1 MFGFIFL
8 IYLAAEFIFLN
19 FTIMKKK
26 KITRNK
32 SSSTKNLNALKRG
45 IIVLFKD
52 SDRPLTHKDICRLLQ
67 VKDKI
72 TKHQILFVIKNL
84 LADRTIKE
92 IGHGKYGIK
101 QSQTFYEGRIE
112 KVVSGAGYVICE
124 GLDTDVFISA
134 RNAGQTLGGDRVR
147 ISLTGQHNGKNP
159 EGIVV
164 SVIERVPKDF
174 VGNLRIDG
182 RNCFV
187 TPDNSRVGTDFY
199 IPKDKLNG
207 AKNGDKVLVRIL
219 DWPKRAKS
227 PFAEVSKIIGRAGEH
242 HAEIHA
248 ILAEYGLPYEFPK
261 SVEAYVSSIS
271 EEISEEEIKTRRDMR
286 KVLTFTIDPHD
297 AKDFDDALSIE
308 QISKDEWEIGIHIAD
323 VSHYV
328 KEGTVLNDEAYERAT
343 SVYLVD
349 RVVPM
354 LPEKLS
360 NKVCS
365 LRPHEEKL
373 CFSAVF
379 TMNRK
384 AEVREEWFGRTV
396 IYSDHRF
403 TYEDA
408 QDVIE
413 QKKGK
418 FVDEILLMDQ
428 LAKKR
433 RTKRIKEGAIT
444 FDRVE
449 VKFRL
454 DQANNPSGVY
464 FKQAKDAN
472 KLIEEFMLLA
482 NRRVAAFIG
491 KKMDGTP
498 SKKPFV
504 YRVHDVPDPDKIA
517 TFSAFVKQFGHHI
530 MMKTPKDISNSMNR
544 VLADVSGKRE
554 ENMVELLAIRT
565 MSKAKYTTENIGHY
579 GLGFNYYTHF
589 TSPIRRWPDVMVHRL
604 LQRYLDGEKVNNK
617 EVIEAQCKHSSEME
631 KLSTDAERSS
641 IKYMQVK
648 YLVGKEGQEF
658 DAIVSGVTEFGMF
671 VELEDSLCEGLV
683 SMRDIKDDHY
693 VLNKESFSLV
703 GRKTGHKFQLGDPIR
718 VRVRNV
724 DLVKKQLD
732 FELV

>member
-1 MFGFIFL
+1 
-8 IYLAAEFIFLN
+8 
-19 FTIMKKK
+19 MKKK
-26 KITRNK
+26 KITRTK
-32 SSSTKNLNALKRG
+32 SSTTKNLNALKRG
-45 IIVLFKD
+45 LIALFKD

-92 IGHGKYGIK
+92 IGHGKYRIK

-134 RNAGQTLGGDRVR
+134 RNVGQTLGGDTVR

-164 SVIERVPKDF
+164 SVIERVRKEF

-182 RNCFV
+182 GNCFV

-199 IPKDKLNG
+199 IPKDKLSG
-207 AKNGDKVLVRIL
+207 AKNNDKVLVNIL
-219 DWPKRAKS
+219 DWPKSAKS

-248 ILAEYGLPYEFPK
+248 ILAEYGLPNEFPK
-261 SVEAYVSSIS
+261 SVEAYVASIS
-271 EEISEEEIKTRRDMR
+271 EEISEKEISKRRDMR

-297 AKDFDDALSIE
+297 AKDYDDALSIE
-308 QISKDEWEIGIHIAD
+308 QISDDEWEIGIHIAD

-379 TMNRK
+379 KMNRK
-384 AEVREEWFGRTV
+384 AEILEEWFGRTV

-413 QKKGK
+413 KKQGK

-428 LAKKR
+428 LAKKMR
-433 RTKRIKEGAIT
+433 AKRINDGAIT

-454 DQANNPSGVY
+454 DQSNNPSGVY
-464 FKQAKDAN
+464 FKKAKDAN

-482 NRRVAAFIG
+482 NRQVASFIG

-504 YRVHDVPDPDKIA
+504 YRVHDVPDPDKIGA
-517 TFSAFVKQFGHHI
+517 FSTFVKQFGYQ
-530 MMKTPKDISNSMNR
+530 MTMKTTKDIANSMNR

-554 ENMVELLAIRT
+554 ENIVELLAIRT

-579 GLGFNYYTHF
+579 GLGFHYYTHF

-604 LQRYLDGEKVNNK
+604 LQKYLDGEKVKNK
-617 EVIEAQCKHSSEME
+617 EAIEVQCKHSSEME
-631 KLSTDAERSS
+631 KLSTDAERGS

-648 YLVGKEGQEF
+648 YLEGKEGHEF
-658 DAIVSGVTEFGMF
+658 NALVSGVTEFGMF
-671 VELEDSLCEGLV
+671 VELEDSLCEGLI
-683 SMRDIKDDHY
+683 SIRDIKDDHY
-693 VLNKESFSLV
+693 VLNKESYSLI
-703 GRKTGHKFQLGDPIR
+703 GRKTGNKFQLGDPLR

>member
-1 MFGFIFL
+1 
-8 IYLAAEFIFLN
+8 
-19 FTIMKKK
+19 MKKK
-26 KITRNK
+26 KITRTK
-32 SSSTKNLNALKRG
+32 SSTTKNLNALKRG
-45 IIVLFKD
+45 LIALFKD

-92 IGHGKYGIK
+92 IGHGKYRIK

-124 GLDTDVFISA
+124 GLDADVFISA
-134 RNAGQTLGGDRVR
+134 RNAGQTLGGDTVR

-164 SVIERVPKDF
+164 SVIERVRKEF

-182 RNCFV
+182 GNCFV

-199 IPKDKLNG
+199 IPKDKLSG
-207 AKNGDKVLVRIL
+207 AKNNDKVLVNIL
-219 DWPKRAKS
+219 DWPKSAKS

-261 SVEAYVSSIS
+261 SVEAYVASIS
-271 EEISEEEIKTRRDMR
+271 EEISEKEISKRRDMR

-308 QISKDEWEIGIHIAD
+308 QISDDEWEIGIHIAD

-379 TMNRK
+379 KMNRK
-384 AEVREEWFGRTV
+384 AEILAEWFGRTV

-413 QKKGK
+413 KKKGK

-428 LAKKR
+428 LAKKM

-464 FKQAKDAN
+464 FKKAKDAN

-482 NRRVAAFIG
+482 NRQVASFIG

-504 YRVHDVPDPDKIA
+504 YRVHDVPDPDKIGA
-517 TFSAFVKQFGHHI
+517 FSAFVKQFGYQ
-530 MMKTPKDISNSMNR
+530 MRLK
-544 VLADVSGKRE
+544 
-554 ENMVELLAIRT
+554 LLKI
-565 MSKAKYTTENIGHY
+565 
-579 GLGFNYYTHF
+579 L
-589 TSPIRRWPDVMVHRL
+589 PIRLIVFWQMY
-604 LQRYLDGEKVNNK
+604 Q
-617 EVIEAQCKHSSEME
+617 
-631 KLSTDAERSS
+631 ERRR
-641 IKYMQVK
+641 KY
-648 YLVGKEGQEF
+648 
-658 DAIVSGVTEFGMF
+658 
-671 VELEDSLCEGLV
+671 C
-683 SMRDIKDDHY
+683 
-693 VLNKESFSLV
+693 
-703 GRKTGHKFQLGDPIR
+703 
-718 VRVRNV
+718 
-724 DLVKKQLD
+724 
-732 FELV
+732 

>member
-1 MFGFIFL
+1 
-8 IYLAAEFIFLN
+8 
-19 FTIMKKK
+19 MKKK
-26 KITRNK
+26 KITRTK
-32 SSSTKNLNALKRG
+32 SSTTKNLNALKRG
-45 IIVLFKD
+45 LIALFKD

-101 QSQTFYEGRIE
+101 KSQTFYEGRIE

-134 RNAGQTLGGDRVR
+134 RNAGQTLGGDTVR

-159 EGIVV
+159 EGVV
-164 SVIERVPKDF
+164 LSVIERVRKDF

-199 IPKDKLNG
+199 IPTDKLNG
-207 AKNGDKVLVRIL
+207 AKNGDKVLVRVL

-261 SVEAYVSSIS
+261 SVEAYVSTIS
-271 EEISEEEIKTRRDMR
+271 EEISEKEIKNRRDMR

-308 QISKDEWEIGIHIAD
+308 QISEDEWEIGIHIAD

-379 TMNRK
+379 KMNRK
-384 AEVREEWFGRTV
+384 AEILEEWFGRTV

-408 QDVIE
+408 QQVIE

-418 FVDEILLMDQ
+418 YVDEILLMDQ
-428 LAKKR
+428 LAKKM

-482 NRRVAAFIG
+482 NRKVAAFIG
-491 KKMDGTP
+491 KNIDGTP

-504 YRVHDVPDPDKIA
+504 YRVHDVPDPEKIGA
-517 TFSAFVKQFGHHI
+517 FSAFVKQFGHQMI
-530 MMKTPKDISNSMNR
+530 MKSPKDIANSMNR
-544 VLADVSGKRE
+544 VLADVAGKRE

-579 GLGFNYYTHF
+579 GLGFHYYTHF

-604 LQRYLDGEKVNNK
+604 LQHYLDGEKVKNK
-617 EVIEAQCKHSSEME
+617 EAIEVQCKHSSEME

-658 DAIVSGVTEFGMF
+658 NALVSGVTEFGMF

-693 VLNKESFSLV
+693 VLNKESFCLV
-703 GRKTGHKFQLGDPIR
+703 GRKTGKKFQLGDPLR

>member
-1 MFGFIFL
+1 MLLKTCLL
-8 IYLAAEFIFLN
+8 I
-19 FTIMKKK
+19 
-26 KITRNK
+26 
-32 SSSTKNLNALKRG
+32 
-45 IIVLFKD
+45 
-52 SDRPLTHKDICRLLQ
+52 
-67 VKDKI
+67 
-72 TKHQILFVIKNL
+72 
-84 LADRTIKE
+84 RTIKE

-112 KVVSGAGYVICE
+112 KVVSGAGYVICDE
-124 GLDTDVFISA
+124 LDADVFISA
-134 RNAGQTLGGDRVR
+134 RNAGQTLGGDIVR
-147 ISLTGQHNGKNP
+147 ISLTGQYNGKNP

-164 SVIERVPKDF
+164 SVIERVRKEF

-182 RNCFV
+182 GNCFV

-207 AKNGDKVLVRIL
+207 AKNNDKVLVNIL

-261 SVEAYVSSIS
+261 SVEAYVASIS
-271 EEISEEEIKTRRDMR
+271 EDISEKEISKRRDMR

-308 QISKDEWEIGIHIAD
+308 QISEDEWEIGIHIAD

-328 KEGTVLNDEAYERAT
+328 KEGTVLNDEAYQRAT

-365 LRPHEEKL
+365 LRPHEDKL

-379 TMNRK
+379 IMNRK
-384 AEVREEWFGRTV
+384 AEILKEWFGRTV

-408 QDVIE
+408 QDVIDK
-413 QKKGK
+413 KKGK

-428 LAKKR
+428 LAKKM

-454 DQANNPSGVY
+454 DQSNNPSGVY
-464 FKQAKDAN
+464 FKKAKDAN

-482 NRRVAAFIG
+482 NRQVASFIG
-491 KKMDGTP
+491 KKMDG
-498 SKKPFV
+498 
-504 YRVHDVPDPDKIA
+504 R
-517 TFSAFVKQFGHHI
+517 
-530 MMKTPKDISNSMNR
+530 
-544 VLADVSGKRE
+544 
-554 ENMVELLAIRT
+554 
-565 MSKAKYTTENIGHY
+565 
-579 GLGFNYYTHF
+579 
-589 TSPIRRWPDVMVHRL
+589 
-604 LQRYLDGEKVNNK
+604 
-617 EVIEAQCKHSSEME
+617 
-631 KLSTDAERSS
+631 
-641 IKYMQVK
+641 QVK
-648 YLVGKEGQEF
+648 NHLYIEYM
-658 DAIVSGVTEFGMF
+658 MF
-671 VELEDSLCEGLV
+671 QIQIKLELFLDLLSSSV
-683 SMRDIKDDHY
+683 IK
-693 VLNKESFSLV
+693 
-703 GRKTGHKFQLGDPIR
+703 
-718 VRVRNV
+718 
-724 DLVKKQLD
+724 
-732 FELV
+732 

>member
-1 MFGFIFL
+1 
-8 IYLAAEFIFLN
+8 
-19 FTIMKKK
+19 MKKK
-26 KITRNK
+26 RKARSHSSK
-32 SSSTKNLNALKRG
+32 SINLNVLKKG
-45 IIVLFKD
+45 VTAIFKGAD
-52 SDRPLTHKDICRLLQ
+52 KALTHKDICRQLQ

-72 TKHQILFVIKNL
+72 TKHQILFILKNL
-84 LADRTIKE
+84 LAEGSIKE
-92 IGHGKYGIK
+92 TIHGSYRTH
-101 QSQTFYEGRIE
+101 QDQTFYKGKIE
-112 KVVSGAGYVICE
+112 KVASGAGYVICE
-124 GLDTDVFISA
+124 DLDEDVFISA
-134 RNAGQTLGGDRVR
+134 RNAAKTLGGDKVR
-147 ISLTGQHNGKNP
+147 ISLTGEHNGKNP
-159 EGIVV
+159 EGVV
-164 SVIERVPKDF
+164 KAIEERGRKEF
-174 VGNLRIDG
+174 VGNLRIDD
-182 RNCFV
+182 RNCFM

-199 IPKDKLNG
+199 ISKEKLNG
-207 AKNGDKVLVRIL
+207 AKNGDKVLVRFL
-219 DWPKRAKS
+219 DWPKKAKS
-227 PFAEVSKIIGRAGEH
+227 PFAEVAKIIGRAGEH

-261 SVEAYVSSIS
+261 AVEKFVEAIPEAIS
-271 EEISEEEIKTRRDMR
+271 EAEVKKRRDMR

-308 QISKDEWEIGIHIAD
+308 QLSDDSWEIGIHIAD

-328 KEGTVLNDEAYERAT
+328 QEGSVLNREAYERAT

-379 TMNRK
+379 KINRK
-384 AEVREEWFGRTV
+384 AHVIEEWFGRTV

-403 TYEDA
+403 AYEDA
-408 QDVIE
+408 QEVIE
-413 QKKGK
+413 NKQGK
-418 FVDEILLMDQ
+418 FADELLLMNQ
-428 LAKKR
+428 LAKKMR
-433 RTKRIKEGAIT
+433 AKRIKEGTIT

-454 DQANNPSGVY
+454 DQSNNPTGVY
-464 FKQAKDAN
+464 FKQARDAN

-482 NRRVAAFIG
+482 NRRVASFIG
-491 KKMDGTP
+491 KKSNGAP

-504 YRVHDVPDPDKIA
+504 YRVHDVPDPEKIGS
-517 TFSAFVKQFGHHI
+517 FSTFVKQFGHQ
-530 MMKTPKDISNSMNR
+530 MKLQTPKDIAHSMNR
-544 VLADVSGKRE
+544 VLADVAGRRE

-579 GLGFNYYTHF
+579 GLGFDYYSHF

-604 LQRYLDGEKVNNK
+604 LQQYLDGEKVQNK
-617 EVIEAQCKHSSEME
+617 EALEAQCSHASDME
-631 KLSTDAERSS
+631 KLATEAERSS

-658 DAIVSGVTEFGMF
+658 DALVSGVTEFGIF
-671 VELEDSLCEGLV
+671 VELEESLCEGLV
-683 SMRDIKDDHY
+683 SMRDIRDDHY
-693 VLNKESFSLV
+693 TLNKETFSLV
-703 GRKTGHKFQLGDPIR
+703 GRRTGKKFQLGDPLR
-718 VRVRNV
+718 VRVRKV

>member
-1 MFGFIFL
+1 
-8 IYLAAEFIFLN
+8 
-19 FTIMKKK
+19 MKKK

-308 QISKDEWEIGIHIAD
+308 QISEDEWEIGIHIAD

>member
-1 MFGFIFL
+1 M
-8 IYLAAEFIFLN
+8 N
-19 FTIMKKK
+19 NKKN
-26 KITRNK
+26 TRTK
-32 SSSTKNLNALKRG
+32 SSSTKNLSALKRG
-45 IIVLFKD
+45 IIALFKG

-92 IGHGKYGIK
+92 MGHGKYVVK
-101 QSQTFYEGRIE
+101 QGQTFYEGRIE
-112 KVVSGAGYVICE
+112 KVISGAGYVICE
-124 GLDTDVFISA
+124 GLDADVFISA
-134 RNAGQTLGGDRVR
+134 RNTGQTIGGDIVR
-147 ISLTGQHNGKNP
+147 ISLSGQYNGKNP
-159 EGIVV
+159 EGVVV
-164 SVIERVPKDF
+164 SVIERVRKDF

-182 RNCFV
+182 RNSFV

-199 IPKDKLNG
+199 IPTDKLNG
-207 AKNGDKVLVRIL
+207 GKNGDKVLVKIL

-227 PFAEVSKIIGRAGEH
+227 PFAEVCEIIGRAGEH

-271 EEISEEEIKTRRDMR
+271 EDISEEEIKNRRDMR
-286 KVLTFTIDPHD
+286 KVLTFTIDPYD

-308 QISKDEWEIGIHIAD
+308 QISEDEWEIGIHIAD

-328 KEGTVLNDEAYERAT
+328 KEGTVLNDEAYQRAT

-379 TMNRK
+379 IMNRK
-384 AEVREEWFGRTV
+384 AEILKEWFGRTV
-396 IYSDHRF
+396 IYSDHRY

-413 QKKGK
+413 KKRGK

-428 LAKKR
+428 LAKKMR
-433 RTKRIKEGAIT
+433 AKRIKEGAIT

-449 VKFRL
+449 VKFHL
-454 DQANNPSGVY
+454 DKSNNPSGVY
-464 FKQAKDAN
+464 FKKAKDAN

-482 NRRVAAFIG
+482 NRQVASFIG

-498 SKKPFV
+498 SKNPFV
-504 YRVHDVPDPDKIA
+504 YRVHDVPDPDKIGD
-517 TFSAFVKQFGHHI
+517 FSRFVKQFGHQMI
-530 MMKTPKDISNSMNR
+530 MKTTKDIANSMNR

-554 ENMVELLAIRT
+554 ENIVELLAIRT

-579 GLGFNYYTHF
+579 GLGFHYYTHF

-604 LQRYLDGEKVNNK
+604 LQHYLDGEKIKNK
-617 EVIEAQCKHSSEME
+617 EAIEAQCKHSSEME
-631 KLSTDAERSS
+631 KSSTDAERSS

-648 YLVGKEGQEF
+648 YLAGKEGQEF
-658 DAIVSGVTEFGMF
+658 NALISGVTEFGMF

-683 SMRDIKDDHY
+683 SIRDIKDDHY
-693 VLNKESFSLV
+693 VLNKESYSLI
-703 GRKTGHKFQLGDPIR
+703 GRKTGNKFQLGDPLR

>member
-1 MFGFIFL
+1 
-8 IYLAAEFIFLN
+8 
-19 FTIMKKK
+19 MKKK
-26 KITRNK
+26 RNPRK
-32 SSSTKNLNALKRG
+32 KLKNSQNLKALKKG
-45 IIVLFKD
+45 IMALFKG
-52 SDRPLTHKDICRLLQ
+52 SDQSLTHKDICRLLQ

-72 TKHQILFVIKNL
+72 TKHQILFVVKNL
-84 LADRTIKE
+84 LADGTIKE
-92 IGHGKYGIK
+92 IGHGKYGVK
-101 QSQTFYEGRIE
+101 QNQSFYEGRIE
-112 KVVSGAGYVICE
+112 KLVSGAGYVICE
-124 GLDTDVFISA
+124 ALDTDIFISA

-147 ISLTGQHNGKNP
+147 ISLTGHHNGKNP
-159 EGIVV
+159 EGLVLN
-164 SVIERVPKDF
+164 VIERVRKEF
-174 VGNLRIDG
+174 VGNLRIDRG
-182 RNCFV
+182 NCFV

-207 AKNGDKVLVRIL
+207 AKNSDKVLVRIL

-227 PFAEVSKIIGRAGEH
+227 PFAEVSKIIGKAGEH

-261 SVEAYVSSIS
+261 SVEVYVDSIP
-271 EEISEEEIKTRRDMR
+271 EEISKQEISKRRDMR
-286 KVLTFTIDPHD
+286 EVPTFTIDPHD

-308 QISKDEWEIGIHIAD
+308 QTSEDEWEIGIHIAD

-373 CFSAVF
+373 CFSVVF
-379 TMNRK
+379 KMNRNG
-384 AEVREEWFGRTV
+384 EILEEWFGRTV

-413 QKKGK
+413 KKQGK
-418 FVDEILLMDQ
+418 FADEILLLDQ
-428 LAKKR
+428 LAKKMR
-433 RTKRIKEGAIT
+433 AKRIKEGAIT

-454 DQANNPSGVY
+454 DHDNNPTEVY

-482 NRRVAAFIG
+482 NRQVAAFIG
-491 KKMDGTP
+491 KNMDGTP
-498 SKKPFV
+498 SKKTFV
-504 YRVHDVPDPDKIA
+504 YRVHDVPDPEKIGA
-517 TFSAFVKQFGHHI
+517 FSVFVKQFGHQM
-530 MMKTPKDISNSMNR
+530 MMKTPNDIANSMNR
-544 VLADVSGKRE
+544 VLADVAGKRE

-604 LQRYLDGEKVNNK
+604 LQYYLDGEKIENK
-617 EVIEAQCKHSSEME
+617 EAIEAQCKHSSEME

-648 YLVGKEGQEF
+648 YLVGKEGHEYN
-658 DAIVSGVTEFGMF
+658 ALVSGVTEFGMF

-703 GRKTGHKFQLGDPIR
+703 GRKTGKKFQLGDPLR

>member
-1 MFGFIFL
+1 M
-8 IYLAAEFIFLN
+8 N
-19 FTIMKKK
+19 NKKNK
-26 KITRNK
+26 RTK
-32 SSSTKNLNALKRG
+32 SSSTKNLSALKRG
-45 IIVLFKD
+45 IIALFKG

-84 LADRTIKE
+84 LADQTIKE
-92 IGHGKYGIK
+92 IGHGKYGVK

-112 KVVSGAGYVICE
+112 KVISGAGYVICN
-124 GLDTDVFISA
+124 GLDADVFISA
-134 RNAGQTLGGDRVR
+134 RNAGQTIGGDIVR
-147 ISLTGQHNGKNP
+147 ISLTGQYNGKNP
-159 EGIVV
+159 EGVVV
-164 SVIERVPKDF
+164 SVIERVRKDF

-182 RNCFV
+182 RNCFL

-199 IPKDKLNG
+199 IPTDKLNG

-261 SVEAYVSSIS
+261 SVEAYVSSVS
-271 EEISEEEIKTRRDMR
+271 EDISEEEIKNRRDMR

-308 QISKDEWEIGIHIAD
+308 QISEDEWEIGIHIAD

-328 KEGTVLNDEAYERAT
+328 KEGTVLNDEAYQRAT

-365 LRPHEEKL
+365 LRPHEDKL

-379 TMNRK
+379 IMNRK
-384 AEVREEWFGRTV
+384 AEILKEWFGRTV
-396 IYSDHRF
+396 IYSDHRY

-408 QDVIE
+408 QDVID
-413 QKKGK
+413 KKRGK

-428 LAKKR
+428 LAKKM

-449 VKFRL
+449 VKFHL
-454 DQANNPSGVY
+454 DQSNNPSGVY
-464 FKQAKDAN
+464 FKKAKDAN

-482 NRRVAAFIG
+482 NRQVASFIG

-504 YRVHDVPDPDKIA
+504 YRVHDVPDPDKIGD
-517 TFSAFVKQFGHHI
+517 FSRFVKQFGHQMI
-530 MMKTPKDISNSMNR
+530 MKTTKDITNSINR

-554 ENMVELLAIRT
+554 ENIVELLAIRT

-579 GLGFNYYTHF
+579 GLGFHYYTHF

-604 LQRYLDGEKVNNK
+604 LQHYLDGENIKNI
-617 EVIEAQCKHSSEME
+617 EAIEAQCKHSSEME

-641 IKYMQVK
+641 VKYMQVK
-648 YLVGKEGQEF
+648 YLAGKEGQEF
-658 DAIVSGVTEFGMF
+658 NALISGVTEFGMF

-683 SMRDIKDDHY
+683 SIRDIKDDHY
-693 VLNKESFSLV
+693 VLNKENYSLI
-703 GRKTGHKFQLGDPIR
+703 GRKTGNKFQLGDPLR

>member
-1 MFGFIFL
+1 M
-8 IYLAAEFIFLN
+8 N
-19 FTIMKKK
+19 NKKNK
-26 KITRNK
+26 RTK
-32 SSSTKNLNALKRG
+32 SSSTKNLSALKRG
-45 IIVLFKD
+45 IIALFKG
-52 SDRPLTHKDICRLLQ
+52 SDLPLTHKDICRLLQ

-92 IGHGKYGIK
+92 IGHGKYGVK

-112 KVVSGAGYVICE
+112 KVISGAGYVICKE
-124 GLDTDVFISA
+124 LDADVFISA
-134 RNAGQTLGGDRVR
+134 RNAGQTIGGDIVR
-147 ISLTGQHNGKNP
+147 ISLTGQYNGKNP
-159 EGIVV
+159 EGVVV
-164 SVIERVPKDF
+164 SVIERVRKDF

-182 RNCFV
+182 RNSFL

-199 IPKDKLNG
+199 IPTDKLNG

-219 DWPKRAKS
+219 DWPKRAKR
-227 PFAEVSKIIGRAGEH
+227 PFAEVSKIIGIAGEH

-271 EEISEEEIKTRRDMR
+271 EDISEEEIKNRRDMR
-286 KVLTFTIDPHD
+286 KVLTFTIDPYD

-308 QISKDEWEIGIHIAD
+308 QISEDEWEIGIHIAD

-328 KEGTVLNDEAYERAT
+328 KEGTVLNDEAYQRAT

-379 TMNRK
+379 IINRK
-384 AEVREEWFGRTV
+384 AEILKEWFGRTV
-396 IYSDHRF
+396 IYSDHRY

-408 QDVIE
+408 QDVID
-413 QKKGK
+413 KKRGK

-428 LAKKR
+428 LAKKM

-449 VKFRL
+449 VKFHL
-454 DQANNPSGVY
+454 DQSNNPSGVY
-464 FKQAKDAN
+464 FKKAKDAN

-482 NRRVAAFIG
+482 NRQVASFIG

-504 YRVHDVPDPDKIA
+504 YRVHDVPDPDKIGD
-517 TFSAFVKQFGHHI
+517 FSRFVKQFGYQMI
-530 MMKTPKDISNSMNR
+530 MKTTKDITNSINR

-554 ENMVELLAIRT
+554 ENIVELLAIRT

-579 GLGFNYYTHF
+579 GLGFQYYTHF

-604 LQRYLDGEKVNNK
+604 LQHYLDGEKIKNK
-617 EVIEAQCKHSSEME
+617 EAIEAQCKHSSEME

-641 IKYMQVK
+641 VKYMQVK
-648 YLVGKEGQEF
+648 YLEGKEGQEF
-658 DAIVSGVTEFGMF
+658 NALISGVTEFGMF

-683 SMRDIKDDHY
+683 SIRDIKDDHY
-693 VLNKESFSLV
+693 VLHKESYSLI
-703 GRKTGHKFQLGDPIR
+703 GRKTGHKFQLGDPLR

>member
-1 MFGFIFL
+1 M
-8 IYLAAEFIFLN
+8 N
-19 FTIMKKK
+19 NKKNK
-26 KITRNK
+26 RTK
-32 SSSTKNLNALKRG
+32 SSSTKNLSALKRG
-45 IIVLFKD
+45 IIALFKG
-52 SDRPLTHKDICRLLQ
+52 SDLPLTHKDICRLLQ

-92 IGHGKYGIK
+92 IGHGKYGVK

-112 KVVSGAGYVICE
+112 KVISGAGYVICKE
-124 GLDTDVFISA
+124 LDADVFISA
-134 RNAGQTLGGDRVR
+134 RNAGQTIGGDIVR
-147 ISLTGQHNGKNP
+147 ISLTGQYNGKNP
-159 EGIVV
+159 EGVVV
-164 SVIERVPKDF
+164 SVIERVRKDF

-182 RNCFV
+182 RNSFL

-199 IPKDKLNG
+199 IPTDKLNG

-227 PFAEVSKIIGRAGEH
+227 PFAEVSKIIGIAGEH

-271 EEISEEEIKTRRDMR
+271 EDISEEEIKNRRDMR
-286 KVLTFTIDPHD
+286 KVLTFTIDPYD

-308 QISKDEWEIGIHIAD
+308 QISEDEWEIGIHIAD

-328 KEGTVLNDEAYERAT
+328 KEGTVLNDEAYQRAT

-379 TMNRK
+379 IINRK
-384 AEVREEWFGRTV
+384 AEILKEWFGRTV
-396 IYSDHRF
+396 IYSDHRY

-408 QDVIE
+408 QDVID
-413 QKKGK
+413 KKRGK

-428 LAKKR
+428 LAKKM

-449 VKFRL
+449 VKFHL
-454 DQANNPSGVY
+454 DQSNNPSGVY
-464 FKQAKDAN
+464 FKKAKDAN

-482 NRRVAAFIG
+482 NRQVASFIG

-504 YRVHDVPDPDKIA
+504 YRVHDVPDPDKIGD
-517 TFSAFVKQFGHHI
+517 FSRFVKQFGYQMI
-530 MMKTPKDISNSMNR
+530 MKTTKDITNSINR

-554 ENMVELLAIRT
+554 ENIVELLAIRT

-579 GLGFNYYTHF
+579 GLGFQYYTHF

-604 LQRYLDGEKVNNK
+604 LQHYLDGEKIKNK
-617 EVIEAQCKHSSEME
+617 EAIEAQCKHSSEME

-641 IKYMQVK
+641 VKYMQVK
-648 YLVGKEGQEF
+648 YLEGKEGQEF
-658 DAIVSGVTEFGMF
+658 NALISGVTEFGMF

-683 SMRDIKDDHY
+683 SIRDIKDDHY
-693 VLNKESFSLV
+693 VLHKESYSLI
-703 GRKTGHKFQLGDPIR
+703 GRKTGHKFQLGDPLR

>member
-1 MFGFIFL
+1 
-8 IYLAAEFIFLN
+8 
-19 FTIMKKK
+19 MKKK
-26 KITRNK
+26 KITRTK
-32 SSSTKNLNALKRG
+32 SSTSKNLNALKRG
-45 IIVLFKD
+45 LIALFKD
-52 SDRPLTHKDICRLLQ
+52 SDRPLTHKDICRLLH

-84 LADRTIKE
+84 LTDQTIKE
-92 IGHGKYGIK
+92 IGHGKYVIK
-101 QSQTFYEGRIE
+101 QSQVFYQGRIE

-124 GLDTDVFISA
+124 ELDTDVFISA
-134 RNAGQTLGGDRVR
+134 RNAGQTLGGDLVR
-147 ISLTGQHNGKNP
+147 ISLTGKHNGKNP

-164 SVIERVPKDF
+164 SVIERVRKEY

-182 RNCFV
+182 RNCFM
-187 TPDNSRVGTDFY
+187 TPDNNRVGTDFY

-207 AKNGDKVLVRIL
+207 AKNNDKVLVNIL

-227 PFAEVSKIIGRAGEH
+227 PFAEVSKIIGRSGEH
-242 HAEIHA
+242 NAEIHG

-261 SVEAYVSSIS
+261 SIETYVSNIS
-271 EEISEEEIKTRRDMR
+271 EEISDKEIKNRRDMR
-286 KVLTFTIDPHD
+286 KVLTFTIDPED

-308 QISKDEWEIGIHIAD
+308 QISKDVWEIGIHIAD

-328 KEGTVLNDEAYERAT
+328 QEGTELNDEAYERAT

-379 TMNRK
+379 KMNCK
-384 AEVREEWFGRTV
+384 AEILEEWFGRTV

-408 QDVIE
+408 QDIIE
-413 QKKGK
+413 KKQGK
-418 FVDEILLMDQ
+418 FVDEILLMDE
-428 LAKKR
+428 LAKKM
-433 RTKRIKEGAIT
+433 RTKRISEGAIT

-454 DQANNPSGVY
+454 DKDNNPSAVY
-464 FKQAKDAN
+464 FKKAKDAN

-482 NRRVAAFIG
+482 NRQVASFIG

-504 YRVHDVPDPDKIA
+504 YRVHDLPDPDKIGA
-517 TFSAFVKQFGHHI
+517 FSSFVKQFGHQMI
-530 MMKTPKDISNSMNR
+530 MKSPKDIANSMNR
-544 VLADVSGKRE
+544 VLSDVSGKRE
-554 ENMVELLAIRT
+554 ENIVELLAIRT

-579 GLGFNYYTHF
+579 GLGFHYYTHF

-604 LQRYLDGEKVNNK
+604 LQHYLDGETVKNK
-617 EVIEAQCKHSSEME
+617 HAIEVQCKHSSEME

-648 YLVGKEGQEF
+648 YLVGKEGHEYN
-658 DAIVSGVTEFGMF
+658 ALVSGVTEFGMF
-671 VELEDSLCEGLV
+671 VELEESLCEGLV
-683 SMRDIKDDHY
+683 SIRDIKDDHY
-693 VLNKESFSLV
+693 VLNKESYSLI
-703 GRKTGHKFQLGDPIR
+703 GRKTGNKFQLGDQLR

>member
-1 MFGFIFL
+1 
-8 IYLAAEFIFLN
+8 
-19 FTIMKKK
+19 MKKK
-26 KITRNK
+26 KITRTK
-32 SSSTKNLNALKRG
+32 SSTTKNLNALKRG
-45 IIVLFKD
+45 LIALFKD

-84 LADRTIKE
+84 LTDRTIKE

-124 GLDTDVFISA
+124 GLDADVFIPA
-134 RNAGQTLGGDRVR
+134 RNAGQTLGGDTVR

-159 EGIVV
+159 EGVVV

-207 AKNGDKVLVRIL
+207 AKNHDKVLVRIL

-261 SVEAYVSSIS
+261 SVEAYVSAIS
-271 EEISEEEIKTRRDMR
+271 EEISEEEIKNRRDMR

-308 QISKDEWEIGIHIAD
+308 QISEDEWEIGIHIAD

-379 TMNRK
+379 KMNRK
-384 AEVREEWFGRTV
+384 AEILEEWFGRTV

-408 QDVIE
+408 QQVIE

-418 FVDEILLMDQ
+418 YVDEILLMDQ
-428 LAKKR
+428 LAKKM

-482 NRRVAAFIG
+482 NRKVAAFIG
-491 KKMDGTP
+491 KNIDGTP

-504 YRVHDVPDPDKIA
+504 YRVHDVPDPEKIGA
-517 TFSAFVKQFGHHI
+517 FSTFVKQFGHQMI
-530 MMKTPKDISNSMNR
+530 MKSPKDIANSMNR
-544 VLADVSGKRE
+544 VLADVAGKRE

-579 GLGFNYYTHF
+579 GLGFHYYTHF

-604 LQRYLDGEKVNNK
+604 LQHYLDGEKVKNK
-617 EVIEAQCKHSSEME
+617 EAIEVQCKHSSEME

-658 DAIVSGVTEFGMF
+658 NALVSGVTEFGMF

-693 VLNKESFSLV
+693 VLNKESFCLV
-703 GRKTGHKFQLGDPIR
+703 GRKTGKKFQLGDPLR

>member
-1 MFGFIFL
+1 MR
-8 IYLAAEFIFLN
+8 
-19 FTIMKKK
+19 KKRK
-26 KITRNK
+26 ALKNSRNN
-32 SSSTKNLNALKRG
+32 SSLNALKKG
-45 IIVLFKD
+45 IIALFKGTEK
-52 SDRPLTHKDICRLLQ
+52 SLTHKDICRLLQ

-84 LADRTIKE
+84 LADKTIKE
-92 IGHGKYGIK
+92 IAHGKYLIK
-101 QSQTFYEGRIE
+101 QSQSFYEGKIE
-112 KVVSGAGYVICE
+112 KVVSGAGYVICDK
-124 GLDTDVFISA
+124 LNSDVFISA
-134 RNAGQTLGGDRVR
+134 RNAGQTLSGDLVR
-147 ISLTGQHNGKNP
+147 ISLTGKHNGKNP
-159 EGIVV
+159 EGIVL
-164 SVIERVPKDF
+164 SVIERVRKEF
-174 VGNLRIDG
+174 VGNLRIDAG
-182 RNCFV
+182 NCFM

-207 AKNGDKVLVRIL
+207 AKNNDKVLVNIL
-219 DWPKRAKS
+219 DWPNRAKS
-227 PFAEVSKIIGRAGEH
+227 PFAEVSKIIGKAGEH
-242 HAEIHA
+242 HTEIHA

-261 SVEAYVSSIS
+261 SVEAYVASIS
-271 EEISEEEIKTRRDMR
+271 EEISEKEISKRRDMR

-308 QISKDEWEIGIHIAD
+308 KISEGEWEIGIHIAD

-328 KEGTVLNDEAYERAT
+328 KEGSVLNDEAFQRAT

-373 CFSAVF
+373 CFSAIF
-379 TMNRK
+379 KMNK
-384 AEVREEWFGRTV
+384 NAEILEEWFGRTV

-408 QDVIE
+408 QDIIE
-413 QKKGK
+413 KKQGK
-418 FVDEILLMDQ
+418 FVDEILLMNQ
-428 LAKKR
+428 LAKKMR
-433 RTKRIKEGAIT
+433 AKRIKEGAIT

-454 DQANNPSGVY
+454 DQANNPSGIY
-464 FKQAKDAN
+464 FKKAEDAN

-482 NRRVAAFIG
+482 NRQVASFIG
-491 KKMDGTP
+491 KKMDGSQ

-504 YRVHDVPDPDKIA
+504 YRVHDAPDPDKIGA
-517 TFSAFVKQFGHHI
+517 FSVFVKQFGYQM
-530 MMKTPKDISNSMNR
+530 MMKTTKDIANSINR

-554 ENMVELLAIRT
+554 ENIVELLAIRT

-604 LQRYLDGEKVNNK
+604 LQRYLDGEKVTNK

-641 IKYMQVK
+641 IKFMQVK
-648 YLVGKEGQEF
+648 YLEGKEGHEF
-658 DAIVSGVTEFGMF
+658 NALVSGVTEFGMF

-693 VLNKESFSLV
+693 VLNKESYSLI
-703 GRKTGHKFQLGDPIR
+703 GRKTGNKFQLGDPLR

>member
-1 MFGFIFL
+1 
-8 IYLAAEFIFLN
+8 
-19 FTIMKKK
+19 MKKK
-26 KITRNK
+26 KITRTK
-32 SSSTKNLNALKRG
+32 SSTAKNLNALKSG
-45 IIVLFKD
+45 LIALFKE

-124 GLDTDVFISA
+124 VLDTDVFISA
-134 RNAGQTLGGDRVR
+134 RNAGQTLGGDTVR

-159 EGIVV
+159 EGVV
-164 SVIERVPKDF
+164 LSVIERARKDF

-199 IPKDKLNG
+199 IPSDKLNG
-207 AKNGDKVLVRIL
+207 ANNGDKVLVRIL

-261 SVEAYVSSIS
+261 SVEAYVSNIS
-271 EEISEEEIKTRRDMR
+271 EEISEKEIKNRRDMR

-308 QISKDEWEIGIHIAD
+308 QISEDEWEIGIHIAD

-379 TMNRK
+379 KMNRK
-384 AEVREEWFGRTV
+384 AEILEEWFGRTV

-413 QKKGK
+413 KKKGK

-428 LAKKR
+428 LAKKM

-482 NRRVAAFIG
+482 NRKVAALIG
-491 KKMDGTP
+491 KNIDGTP

-504 YRVHDVPDPDKIA
+504 YLVHDVPDPEKIGI
-517 TFSAFVKQFGHHI
+517 FSSFVKQFGHQMI
-530 MMKTPKDISNSMNR
+530 MKSPKDIANSMNR
-544 VLADVSGKRE
+544 VLADVAGKRE

-565 MSKAKYTTENIGHY
+565 MSKAKYTIENIGHY
-579 GLGFNYYTHF
+579 GLGFHYYTHF

-604 LQRYLDGEKVNNK
+604 LQHYLDGGKVKNK
-617 EVIEAQCKHSSEME
+617 EAIEVQCKHSSEME

-658 DAIVSGVTEFGMF
+658 NALVSGVTEFGMF

-693 VLNKESFSLV
+693 VLNKESFCLV
-703 GRKTGHKFQLGDPIR
+703 GRKTGKKFQLGDPLR

>member
-1 MFGFIFL
+1 
-8 IYLAAEFIFLN
+8 
-19 FTIMKKK
+19 MKKK
-26 KITRNK
+26 RKAL
-32 SSSTKNLNALKRG
+32 KNSKNTTSLNALKKG
-45 IIVLFKD
+45 IIALFKGTD
-52 SDRPLTHKDICRLLQ
+52 QSLTHKDICSLLQ

-92 IGHGKYGIK
+92 IAHGKYGIK
-101 QSQTFYEGRIE
+101 QSQSFYEGKIE
-112 KVVSGAGYVICE
+112 KVVSGAGYVICDA
-124 GLDTDVFISA
+124 LDSDVFISA
-134 RNAGQTLGGDRVR
+134 RNAGQTLGGDLVR
-147 ISLTGQHNGKNP
+147 ISLTGKHNGKNP
-159 EGIVV
+159 EGIVLK
-164 SVIERVPKDF
+164 VIERVRKEF

-182 RNCFV
+182 GNCFM

-207 AKNGDKVLVRIL
+207 AKNNDKVLVNIL

-227 PFAEVSKIIGRAGEH
+227 PFAEVSKIIGKAGEH

-248 ILAEYGLPYEFPK
+248 ILNEYGLPYEFPK
-261 SVEAYVSSIS
+261 SVDAYVASIS
-271 EEISEEEIKTRRDMR
+271 EEISEKEISKRRDMR

-308 QISKDEWEIGIHIAD
+308 KISEDEWEIGIHIAD

-379 TMNRK
+379 KMNRK
-384 AEVREEWFGRTV
+384 AEILEEWFGRTV

-403 TYEDA
+403 SYEDA

-413 QKKGK
+413 KKQGK

-428 LAKKR
+428 LAKKMR
-433 RTKRIKEGAIT
+433 SKRIKEGAIT

-454 DQANNPSGVY
+454 DQANNPNGVY
-464 FKQAKDAN
+464 FKKSKDAN

-482 NRRVAAFIG
+482 NRQVASFIG

-504 YRVHDVPDPDKIA
+504 YRVHDVPDPDKIGA
-517 TFSAFVKQFGHHI
+517 FSAFVKQFGYQM
-530 MMKTPKDISNSMNR
+530 MMKTTKDIANSMNR

-554 ENMVELLAIRT
+554 ENIVELLAIRT

-579 GLGFNYYTHF
+579 GLGFHYYTHF

-604 LQRYLDGEKVNNK
+604 LQHYLDGEKVKNK
-617 EVIEAQCKHSSEME
+617 EAIEAQCKHSSEME
-631 KLSTDAERSS
+631 KLSTEAERSS

-648 YLVGKEGQEF
+648 YLVGKEGHEF
-658 DAIVSGVTEFGMF
+658 NALVSGVTEFGMF
-671 VELEDSLCEGLV
+671 VELEDSLCEGLI

-693 VLNKESFSLV
+693 VLNKESYSLI
-703 GRKTGHKFQLGDPIR
+703 GRKTGNKFQLGDPLR

>member
-1 MFGFIFL
+1 M
-8 IYLAAEFIFLN
+8 N
-19 FTIMKKK
+19 NKKNK
-26 KITRNK
+26 RTK
-32 SSSTKNLNALKRG
+32 SSSTKNLSALKRG
-45 IIVLFKD
+45 IIALFKG

-84 LADRTIKE
+84 LADQTIKE
-92 IGHGKYGIK
+92 IGHGKYGVK

-112 KVVSGAGYVICE
+112 KVISGAGYVICK
-124 GLDTDVFISA
+124 GLDADVFISA
-134 RNAGQTLGGDRVR
+134 RNAGQTIGGDIVR
-147 ISLTGQHNGKNP
+147 ISLTGQYNGKNP
-159 EGIVV
+159 EGVVV
-164 SVIERVPKDF
+164 SVIERVRKDF

-182 RNCFV
+182 RNSFL

-199 IPKDKLNG
+199 IPTDKLNG

-271 EEISEEEIKTRRDMR
+271 EDISEEEIKNRRDMR
-286 KVLTFTIDPHD
+286 KVLTFTIDPYD

-308 QISKDEWEIGIHIAD
+308 QISEDEWEIGIHIAD

-328 KEGTVLNDEAYERAT
+328 KEGTVLNDEAYQRAT

-365 LRPHEEKL
+365 LRPHEDKL

-379 TMNRK
+379 IMNRK
-384 AEVREEWFGRTV
+384 AEILKEWFGRTV
-396 IYSDHRF
+396 IYSDHRY

-408 QDVIE
+408 QDVID
-413 QKKGK
+413 KKRGK

-428 LAKKR
+428 LAKKMR
-433 RTKRIKEGAIT
+433 AKRIKEGAIT

-449 VKFRL
+449 VKFHL
-454 DQANNPSGVY
+454 DQSNNPSGVY
-464 FKQAKDAN
+464 FKKAKDAN

-482 NRRVAAFIG
+482 NRQVASFIG

-504 YRVHDVPDPDKIA
+504 YRVHDVPDPDKIGD
-517 TFSAFVKQFGHHI
+517 FSRFVKQFGHQMI
-530 MMKTPKDISNSMNR
+530 MKTTKDIANSINR

-554 ENMVELLAIRT
+554 ENIVELLAIRT

-579 GLGFNYYTHF
+579 GLGFQYYTHF

-604 LQRYLDGEKVNNK
+604 LQHYLDGENIKNI
-617 EVIEAQCKHSSEME
+617 EAIEAQCKHSSEME

-641 IKYMQVK
+641 VKYMQVK
-648 YLVGKEGQEF
+648 YLAGKEGQEF
-658 DAIVSGVTEFGMF
+658 NAFISGVTEFGMF

-683 SMRDIKDDHY
+683 SIRDIKDDHY
-693 VLNKESFSLV
+693 VLNKENYSLI
-703 GRKTGHKFQLGDPIR
+703 GRKTGNKFQLGDPLR

>member
-1 MFGFIFL
+1 M
-8 IYLAAEFIFLN
+8 N
-19 FTIMKKK
+19 NKKNK
-26 KITRNK
+26 RTK
-32 SSSTKNLNALKRG
+32 SSSTKNLSALKRG
-45 IIVLFKD
+45 IIALFKG

-84 LADRTIKE
+84 LADQTIKE
-92 IGHGKYGIK
+92 IGHGKYGVK

-112 KVVSGAGYVICE
+112 KVISGAGYVICN
-124 GLDTDVFISA
+124 GLDADVFISA
-134 RNAGQTLGGDRVR
+134 RNAGQTIGGDIVR
-147 ISLTGQHNGKNP
+147 ISLTGQYNGKNP
-159 EGIVV
+159 EGVVV
-164 SVIERVPKDF
+164 SVIERVRKDF

-182 RNCFV
+182 RNCFL

-199 IPKDKLNG
+199 IPTDKLNG

-271 EEISEEEIKTRRDMR
+271 EDISEEEIKNRRDMR

-308 QISKDEWEIGIHIAD
+308 QISEDEWEIGIHIAD
-323 VSHYV
+323 VSYYV
-328 KEGTVLNDEAYERAT
+328 KEGTVLNDEAYQRAT

-365 LRPHEEKL
+365 LRPHEDKL

-379 TMNRK
+379 IMNRK
-384 AEVREEWFGRTV
+384 AEILKEWFGRTV
-396 IYSDHRF
+396 IYSDHRY

-408 QDVIE
+408 QDVID
-413 QKKGK
+413 KKRGK

-428 LAKKR
+428 LAKKMR
-433 RTKRIKEGAIT
+433 AKRIKEGAIT

-449 VKFRL
+449 VKFHL
-454 DQANNPSGVY
+454 DQSNNPSGVY
-464 FKQAKDAN
+464 FKKAKDAN

-482 NRRVAAFIG
+482 NRQVASFIG
-491 KKMDGTP
+491 KKIDGTP

-504 YRVHDVPDPDKIA
+504 YRVHDVPDPDKIGD
-517 TFSAFVKQFGHHI
+517 FSRFVKQFGHQMI
-530 MMKTPKDISNSMNR
+530 MKTTKDIANSINR

-554 ENMVELLAIRT
+554 ENIVELLAIRT

-579 GLGFNYYTHF
+579 GLGFHYYTHF

-604 LQRYLDGEKVNNK
+604 LQHYIDGEKIKNK
-617 EVIEAQCKHSSEME
+617 EAIEAQCKHSSEME

-641 IKYMQVK
+641 VKYMQVK
-648 YLVGKEGQEF
+648 YLAGKEGQEF
-658 DAIVSGVTEFGMF
+658 NALISGVTEFGMF

-683 SMRDIKDDHY
+683 SIRDIKDDHY
-693 VLNKESFSLV
+693 VLNKENYSLI
-703 GRKTGHKFQLGDPIR
+703 GRKTGNKFQLGDPLR

>member
-1 MFGFIFL
+1 
-8 IYLAAEFIFLN
+8 
-19 FTIMKKK
+19 MKKK
-26 KITRNK
+26 KITRTK
-32 SSSTKNLNALKRG
+32 SSTTKNLNALKRG
-45 IIVLFKD
+45 LIALFKD

-92 IGHGKYGIK
+92 IGHGKYRIK

-124 GLDTDVFISA
+124 GLDADVFISA
-134 RNAGQTLGGDRVR
+134 RNAGQTIGGDTVR

-164 SVIERVPKDF
+164 SVIERVRKEF
-174 VGNLRIDG
+174 VGNLKIDG
-182 RNCFV
+182 GNCFV

-199 IPKDKLNG
+199 IPKDKLSG
-207 AKNGDKVLVRIL
+207 AKNNDKVLVNIL
-219 DWPKRAKS
+219 DWPKSAKS

-261 SVEAYVSSIS
+261 SVEAYVASIS
-271 EEISEEEIKTRRDMR
+271 EEISEKEISKRRDMR

-308 QISKDEWEIGIHIAD
+308 QISDDEWEIGIHIAD

-379 TMNRK
+379 KMNRK
-384 AEVREEWFGRTV
+384 AEILEEWFGRTV

-413 QKKGK
+413 KKQGK

-428 LAKKR
+428 LAKKMR
-433 RTKRIKEGAIT
+433 AKRINDGAIT

-454 DQANNPSGVY
+454 DQSNNPSGVY
-464 FKQAKDAN
+464 FKKAKDAN

-482 NRRVAAFIG
+482 NRQVASFIG

-504 YRVHDVPDPDKIA
+504 YRVHDVPDPDKIGA
-517 TFSAFVKQFGHHI
+517 FSAFVKQFGYQ
-530 MMKTPKDISNSMNR
+530 MTMKTTKDIANSMNR
-544 VLADVSGKRE
+544 ILADVSGKRE
-554 ENMVELLAIRT
+554 ENIVELLAIRT

-579 GLGFNYYTHF
+579 GLGFHYYTHF

-604 LQRYLDGEKVNNK
+604 LQKYLDGEKVKNK
-617 EVIEAQCKHSSEME
+617 EAIEVQCKHSSEME
-631 KLSTDAERSS
+631 KLSTDAERGS

-648 YLVGKEGQEF
+648 YLEGKEGHEF
-658 DAIVSGVTEFGMF
+658 NALVSGVTEFGMF
-671 VELEDSLCEGLV
+671 VELEDSLCEGLI
-683 SMRDIKDDHY
+683 SIRDINDDHY
-693 VLNKESFSLV
+693 VLNKESYSLI
-703 GRKTGHKFQLGDPIR
+703 GRKTGNKFQLGDPLR

-732 FELV
+732 FELVLT

>member
-1 MFGFIFL
+1 
-8 IYLAAEFIFLN
+8 
-19 FTIMKKK
+19 MKKK
-26 KITRNK
+26 RKAR
-32 SSSTKNLNALKRG
+32 KNLRNTQNLNSLKRG
-45 IIVLFKD
+45 IIALFKGAEQ
-52 SDRPLTHKDICRLLQ
+52 SLTHKKICDLLQ

-84 LADRTIKE
+84 LADKTINE
-92 IGHGKYGIK
+92 IGHGKYRIK
-101 QSQTFYEGRIE
+101 QSQSFYEGKIE
-112 KVVSGAGYVICE
+112 KVVSGAGYVICDA
-124 GLDTDVFISA
+124 LDSDVFISA
-134 RNAGQTLGGDRVR
+134 RNAGQTLGGDLVR
-147 ISLTGQHNGKNP
+147 ISLTGKYNGKNP
-159 EGIVV
+159 EGIVL
-164 SVIERVPKDF
+164 SVIERARKEF

-182 RNCFV
+182 GNCFL

-207 AKNGDKVLVRIL
+207 AKNNDKVLVNIL
-219 DWPKRAKS
+219 DWPKSAKS
-227 PFAEVSKIIGRAGEH
+227 PFAEVSKIIGKAGEH
-242 HAEIHA
+242 DAEIHA

-261 SVEAYVSSIS
+261 SVEAYVASIS
-271 EEISEEEIKTRRDMR
+271 EDISEKEISMRRDMR

-297 AKDFDDALSIE
+297 AKDFDDALSVE
-308 QISKDEWEIGIHIAD
+308 QISEDEWEIGIHIAD

-328 KEGTVLNDEAYERAT
+328 KQGTVLNDEAYERAT

-365 LRPHEEKL
+365 LRPQEEKL

-379 TMNRK
+379 KMNRK
-384 AEVREEWFGRTV
+384 AEILEEWFGRTV

-413 QKKGK
+413 KKQGK

-428 LAKKR
+428 LAKKMR
-433 RTKRIKEGAIT
+433 AKRIKQGAIT

-454 DQANNPSGVY
+454 DQDNNPSGVY
-464 FKQAKDAN
+464 FKKAKDAN

-482 NRRVAAFIG
+482 NRQVASFIG

-504 YRVHDVPDPDKIA
+504 YRVHDVPNPDKIGA
-517 TFSAFVKQFGHHI
+517 FSAFVMQFGYQM
-530 MMKTPKDISNSMNR
+530 MMKTTKDIANSINR

-554 ENMVELLAIRT
+554 ENIVELLAIRT

-579 GLGFNYYTHF
+579 GLGFHYYTHF

-604 LQRYLDGEKVNNK
+604 LQHYLDGEKVKNK
-617 EVIEAQCKHSSEME
+617 EAIEAQCKHSSEME

-648 YLVGKEGQEF
+648 YLVGKEGHEF
-658 DAIVSGVTEFGMF
+658 NALVSGVTEFGIF

-693 VLNKESFSLV
+693 VLNRERYSLI
-703 GRKTGHKFQLGDPIR
+703 GRKTGKKFQLGDPLR

>member
-1 MFGFIFL
+1 
-8 IYLAAEFIFLN
+8 
-19 FTIMKKK
+19 MKKK
-26 KITRNK
+26 KITRTK
-32 SSSTKNLNALKRG
+32 SSTAKNLNALKRG
-45 IIVLFKD
+45 LIALFKD

-84 LADRTIKE
+84 LTDRTIKE
-92 IGHGKYGIK
+92 ISHGKYGIK
-101 QSQTFYEGRIE
+101 QSHTFYEGRIE

-134 RNAGQTLGGDRVR
+134 RNAGQTLGGDTVR
-147 ISLTGQHNGKNP
+147 IFLTGQHNGKNP
-159 EGIVV
+159 EGVIE

-199 IPKDKLNG
+199 ITKDKLNG

-271 EEISEEEIKTRRDMR
+271 EEISEEEIKKRRDMR

-297 AKDFDDALSIE
+297 AKDFDDALSID
-308 QISKDEWEIGIHIAD
+308 QISEDEWEIGIHIAD

-328 KEGTVLNDEAYERAT
+328 KEGTLLNDEAYERAT

-379 TMNRK
+379 KMNRK
-384 AEVREEWFGRTV
+384 AEILEEWFGRTV

-413 QKKGK
+413 KKKGK

-428 LAKKR
+428 LAKKM

-482 NRRVAAFIG
+482 NRKVAAFIA
-491 KKMDGTP
+491 KNIDGTP

-504 YRVHDVPDPDKIA
+504 YRVHDVPDPEKISA
-517 TFSAFVKQFGHHI
+517 FSAFVKQFGHQMI
-530 MMKTPKDISNSMNR
+530 MKSPKDIANSMNR
-544 VLADVSGKRE
+544 VLADVAGKRE

-565 MSKAKYTTENIGHY
+565 MSKAKYTIENIGHY
-579 GLGFNYYTHF
+579 GLGFHYYTHF

-604 LQRYLDGEKVNNK
+604 LQHYLDGGKVKNK
-617 EVIEAQCKHSSEME
+617 EAIEVQCKHSSEME

-658 DAIVSGVTEFGMF
+658 NALVSGVTEFGMF

-693 VLNKESFSLV
+693 VLNKESFCLV
-703 GRKTGHKFQLGDPIR
+703 GRKTGKKFQLGDPLR

>member
-1 MFGFIFL
+1 
-8 IYLAAEFIFLN
+8 
-19 FTIMKKK
+19 MKKK
-26 KITRNK
+26 IKALKNPRNT
-32 SSSTKNLNALKRG
+32 SSLNALKKG
-45 IIVLFKD
+45 IIALFKGTEQ
-52 SDRPLTHKDICRLLQ
+52 SLTHKDICRLLQ

-72 TKHQILFVIKNL
+72 TKNQILFVIKNL

-92 IGHGKYGIK
+92 TAHGNYRIK
-101 QSQTFYEGRIE
+101 QSQSFYEGKIE
-112 KVVSGAGYVICE
+112 KVVSGAGYVICD
-124 GLDTDVFISA
+124 GLNSDVFISA
-134 RNAGQTLGGDRVR
+134 RNARQTLGGDIVR
-147 ISLTGQHNGKNP
+147 ISLTGKHNGKNP
-159 EGIVV
+159 EGIVL
-164 SVIERVPKDF
+164 SVIERVRKEF
-174 VGNLRIDG
+174 VGNLRIDDG
-182 RNCFV
+182 NCFM

-199 IPKDKLNG
+199 ISKDKLNG
-207 AKNGDKVLVRIL
+207 AKNNDKVLVKIL
-219 DWPKRAKS
+219 DWPNRAKS
-227 PFAEVSKIIGRAGEH
+227 PFAEVSKIIGKAGEH
-242 HAEIHA
+242 HTEIHA

-261 SVEAYVSSIS
+261 SVEAYVASIS
-271 EEISEEEIKTRRDMR
+271 EEISEKEISKRRDMR

-308 QISKDEWEIGIHIAD
+308 KISEYEWEIGIHIAD

-328 KEGTVLNDEAYERAT
+328 KEGSVLNDEAYERAT

-379 TMNRK
+379 KMNHN
-384 AEVREEWFGRTV
+384 AEILEEWFGRTV

-408 QDVIE
+408 QHVIE
-413 QKKGK
+413 KKKGK
-418 FVDEILLMDQ
+418 FVDEILLMNQ
-428 LAKKR
+428 LAKKMR
-433 RTKRIKEGAIT
+433 EKRIKEGAIT

-454 DQANNPSGVY
+454 DQANNPSGIY
-464 FKQAKDAN
+464 FKKAKDAN

-482 NRRVAAFIG
+482 NRQVASFIG
-491 KKMDGTP
+491 KKMDESQ

-504 YRVHDVPDPDKIA
+504 YRVHDAPDPDKIGA
-517 TFSAFVKQFGHHI
+517 FSAFVKQFGYQM
-530 MMKTPKDISNSMNR
+530 MMKTTKDITNSINR
-544 VLADVSGKRE
+544 ILSDVSGKRE
-554 ENMVELLAIRT
+554 ENIIELLAIRT

-604 LQRYLDGEKVNNK
+604 LQRYLDGEKVTNK
-617 EVIEAQCKHSSEME
+617 EAIEAQCKHSSEME

-641 IKYMQVK
+641 VKYMQVK
-648 YLVGKEGQEF
+648 YLKGKEGYEF
-658 DAIVSGVTEFGMF
+658 NALVSGVTEFGMF
-671 VELEDSLCEGLV
+671 VELEESLCEGLV

-693 VLNKESFSLV
+693 VLNKESYSLI
-703 GRKTGHKFQLGDPIR
+703 GRKTGNKFQLGDSLR